1 MTTGKMI
8 ANWEEAFEWHGFSA
22 RKGELEG
29 FPLNIIRPPVEKPG
43 RPWIWKTEFLDAF
56 PNADIELVRRGFHL
70 VHLEVFDHFGCPR
83 AVTYGDTLH
92 AFVTARFGF
101 APKTALLGMSR
112 GGLWAY
118 NWAAKNPEKVALI
131 YGDNPVCDIKS
142 WPGGLGTGP
151 GQAESWQKCLS
162 VYGFTEEE
170 ARNWAGNPVD
180 HLEILA
186 RAGVPILHVIGD
198 EDETVP
204 VSENSDRVRD
214 RYLALGGRFEEIVKR
229 GGFHHPHGLED
240 PTPILHFF
248 EQNIP

>member
-8 ANWEEAFEWHGFSA
+8 ENWGELFEWHGFSA
-22 RKGELEG
+22 RKGELAG
-29 FPLNIIRPPVEKPG
+29 FRLNIIHPPEEKPG

-70 VHLEVFDHFGCPR
+70 VHLEVFDHFGCPQ
-83 AVTYGDTLH
+83 AVAFGDILH
-92 AFVTARFGF
+92 AFVTARFGL
-101 APKTALLGMSR
+101 ATKTALLGMSR

-142 WPGGLGTGP
+142 WPGGLGIGP
-151 GQAESWQKCLS
+151 GQAESWQKCLA
-162 VYGFTEEE
+162 VYGFTEEQ
-170 ARNWAGNPVD
+170 ARSWAGNPVD

-198 EDETVP
+198 ADEIVP
-204 VSENSDRVRD
+204 VSENSNRVRD

-229 GGFHHPHGLED
+229 GGLHHPHGLED
-240 PTPILHFF
+240 PAAIVHFF
-248 EQNIP
+248 EQHIP